1 MKEMEKRGYH
11 PDKVWYDWDYR
22 GKTLGLE
29 SGWIKD
35 DDRIEAMKLINNHKI
50 IYPEHNDAYLQECIN
65 ILKSKGIKINLEG
78 V

>member
-11 PDKVWYDWDYR
+11 PDEVWYNWDYR

-50 IYPEHNDAYLQECIN
+50 IYPEHNDTYLQECIN
-65 ILKSKGIKINLEG
+65 ILKSKGIDINL
-78 V
+78 